1 MEKMMGKFWLKGAL
15 PDGCM
20 VEKPKLEHNK
30 CLASFHA
37 YSVDEILQ
45 YGMSGEVLEQRAEF
59 GQWLLGIV
67 KHGGPKVDGKP
78 LYDPDTAMRIWE
90 EFIEKTSGKD

>member
-1 MEKMMGKFWLKGAL
+1 MGKFWLKGAL

-20 VEKPKLEHNK
+20 VEKPKL
-30 CLASFHA
+30 
-37 YSVDEILQ
+37 DEILQ

-90 EFIEKTSGKD
+90 AFIEKTSGKD